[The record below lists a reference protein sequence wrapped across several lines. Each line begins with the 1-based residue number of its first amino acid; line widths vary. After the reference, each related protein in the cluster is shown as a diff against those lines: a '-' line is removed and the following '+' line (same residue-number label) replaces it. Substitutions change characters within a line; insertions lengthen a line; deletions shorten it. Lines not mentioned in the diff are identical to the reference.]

1 MVEIP
6 VTAAGEPSRTPDD
19 GSETKLPEDG
29 GDHDADDAL
38 NDDRTPAEVVD
49 DINRPVLLFDG
60 VCNLCNG
67 TIRAVVRLDRDG
79 AVLFAPLQSK
89 VGQELLERAELSPE
103 YFDSVV
109 LVEPPTPRT
118 GAAGEG
124 GGWTA
129 STKSEAVLRVCRR
142 LDGPVPLLS
151 LLVYLPEGLRDGVY
165 DLVAEH
171 RYRIFGRQ
179 DECPIPDERTRE
191 RFVER
196 SLA

>member
-1 MVEIP
+1 MVDIP
-6 VTAAGEPSRTPDD
+6 VTAVGEPSRTPDGD
-19 GSETKLPEDG
+19 PGTETTEDG
-29 GDHDADDAL
+29 DAGDAL
-38 NDDRTPAEVVD
+38 DDDRAPAEIVD
-49 DINRPVLLFDG
+49 DVDRPVLLFDG

-79 AVLFAPLQSK
+79 AVLFAPLQSD
-89 VGQELLERAELSPE
+89 VGQELLERAGLSPE

-109 LVEPPTPRT
+109 LVEPPET
-118 GAAGEG
+118 GATGED
-124 GGWTA
+124 GGWTV
-129 STKSEAVLRVCRR
+129 STKSEAVLRVCRW

-151 LLVYLPEGLRDGVY
+151 LLVYLPEDLRDGVY

>member
-1 MVEIP
+1 MVDVP
-6 VTAAGEPSRTPDD
+6 VTAAGEPPRTAGDGSEAETPDD
-19 GSETKLPEDG
+19 GT
-29 GDHDADDAL
+29 DAGDAL
-38 NDDRTPAEVVD
+38 DDDRAPAEVVD
-49 DINRPVLLFDG
+49 DIDRPVLLFDG

-79 AVLFAPLQSK
+79 AVLFAPLQSD
-89 VGQELLERAELSPE
+89 VGEELLERVALSTE

-109 LVEPPTPRT
+109 LAEPPGT
-118 GAAGEG
+118 GAATQK

-129 STKSEAVLRVCRR
+129 STKSEAVLRVCRW

-151 LLVYLPEGLRDGVY
+151 VLAYLPEDLRDGVY